1 MVKKQTLLYGY
12 RLVHCRH
19 KNRQYLQ
26 RHYKKML
33 KQDLTLQII
42 SWKDELDEL
51 DGKIMKEFLGLK
63 EKTYSYLLDNGSEDK
78 KSKWKGTKKCFI
90 KRKLKF
96 EDYKNCLEAAQIGNE
111 INHLE
116 KKTAAD
122 SLKEDHKEFIKNNKL
137 VSLLLKAQ
145 Q

>member
-1 MVKKQTLLYGY
+1 
-12 RLVHCRH
+12 
-19 KNRQYLQ
+19 
-26 RHYKKML
+26 ML